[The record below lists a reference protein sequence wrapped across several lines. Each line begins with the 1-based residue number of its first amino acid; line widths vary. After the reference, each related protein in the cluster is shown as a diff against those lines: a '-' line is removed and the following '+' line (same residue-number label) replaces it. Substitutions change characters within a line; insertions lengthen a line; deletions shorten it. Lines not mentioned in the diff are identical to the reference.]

1 LQIWE
6 WGKSNKLVNVT
17 KQFPNEIKRHSRAA
31 LAGLKSGHTLG
42 NLLAYVG
49 DLCLL
54 NRKKLAIKELHRF
67 NSDTETND
75 KITAQLKSANY
86 L

>member
-1 LQIWE
+1 M
-6 WGKSNKLVNVT
+6 GKGNQLVNVT
-17 KQFPNEIKRHSRAA
+17 KEFRSEIKRHCHAA
-31 LAGLKSGHTLG
+31 LADFKVSHTRG
-42 NLLAYVG
+42 GLLAYVG

-54 NRKKLAIKELHRF
+54 NRKTQAMKELHRL

-75 KITAQLKSANY
+75 KITAQLKHAHY